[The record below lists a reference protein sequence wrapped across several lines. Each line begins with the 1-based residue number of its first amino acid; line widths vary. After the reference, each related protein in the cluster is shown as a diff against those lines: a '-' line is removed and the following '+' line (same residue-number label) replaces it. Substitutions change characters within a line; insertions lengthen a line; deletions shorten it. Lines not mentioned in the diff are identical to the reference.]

1 MSFGITELLI
11 ILVIVVLLFGTRK
24 LRNMGGDLGS
34 AIRSFRKAVNEPEP
48 PAPPPEDQTGDKLQD
63 KSAEQG
69 QTIDVTPEPADKQET
84 PKS

>member
-1 MSFGITELLI
+1 MSFGITELII

-34 AIRSFRKAVNEPEP
+34 AIRSFRKAVNEPE
-48 PAPPPEDQTGDKLQD
+48 APKADQEGDKLQD
-63 KSAEQG
+63 KSADQG
-69 QTIDVTPEPADKQET
+69 QTIDVTPEPSADKQET

>member
-34 AIRSFRKAVNEPEP
+34 AIRSFRKAVNETEP
-48 PAPPPEDQTGDKLQD
+48 TKEPSDDKLQD
-63 KSAEQG
+63 QSAGQG
-69 QTIDVTPEPADKQET
+69 QTIDVTPESADKQEA

>member
-34 AIRSFRKAVNEPEP
+34 AIRSFRKAVNEPE
-48 PAPPPEDQTGDKLQD
+48 APKGAQDGDKLQD
-63 KSAEQG
+63 KSSDEG
-69 QTIDVTPEPADKQET
+69 QTIDVTPEPAADKQDT
-84 PKS
+84 TKS

>member
-34 AIRSFRKAVNEPEP
+34 AIRSFRKAVNEPEGGKG
-48 PAPPPEDQTGDKLQD
+48 EQ
-63 KSAEQG
+63 SAETLPDQSEDQG
-69 QTIDVTPEPADKQET
+69 QTIDVTPERSEKQET